1 MNAVSMHAFRR
12 RALLPFRLA
21 FTALLLSLLRSLA
34 WAE

>member
-12 RALLPFRLA
+12 RGSFLFVWP
-21 FTALLLSLLRSLA
+21 LLLSLLRSLA